1 VAGKGTIT
9 YTYDAAGNKLRKQTV
24 EGTKTSTT
32 LYAGGIVYENDTLQ
46 FISHEEGRLR
56 INNNN
61 YVFDYY
67 LKDHLGNV
75 RMTITDDN
83 TQPTPVID
91 ATSYY
96 PFGLVMS
103 GISTK
108 ASRFHSIGSEALA
121 NRYKF
126 NGGNE
131 LQSGEFI
138 DGSGLE
144 MYDAVHRM
152 YDAQIGRFRQIDKLS
167 ELSIDFTPYGFARNN
182 PIRMNDPIGLKED
195 TVNGK
200 SPEVVVKSSRK
211 EVASNQI
218 NQMNYAQI
226 TGWID
231 GQRRKGAT
239 VETIQN
245 WALGNPYLSNNTLDK
260 ILDGTSNN
268 ALAIRKAQDEAW
280 ELEGEIYQQFLLL
293 VSGGVI
299 AEVAALIEAKEGIL
313 VGKAI
318 IEGRFN
324 DTKSQL
330 ISKLLKFVYNKFG
343 RQALKKPA
351 TKLLLKERKTYREI
365 LTPANGIKVM
375 KKALPEGTH
384 MPPIVPP
391 FF

>member
-1 VAGKGTIT
+1 
-9 YTYDAAGNKLRKQTV
+9 
-24 EGTKTSTT
+24 
-32 LYAGGIVYENDTLQ
+32 
-46 FISHEEGRLR
+46 
-56 INNNN
+56 
-61 YVFDYY
+61 
-67 LKDHLGNV
+67 
-75 RMTITDDN
+75 
-83 TQPTPVID
+83 
-91 ATSYY
+91 
-96 PFGLVMS
+96 
-103 GISTK
+103 
-108 ASRFHSIGSEALA
+108 
-121 NRYKF
+121 
-126 NGGNE
+126 
-131 LQSGEFI
+131 
-138 DGSGLE
+138 
-144 MYDAVHRM
+144 M

-324 DTKSQL
+324 DTKSQ
-330 ISKLLKFVYNKFG
+330 
-343 RQALKKPA
+343 
-351 TKLLLKERKTYREI
+351 
-365 LTPANGIKVM
+365 
-375 KKALPEGTH
+375 
-384 MPPIVPP
+384 
-391 FF
+391 